1 MNLTPIF
8 TLLSKFID
16 SGKIGGWVRAGVGV
30 AFVALISKYPV
41 LGNWIDP
48 AVQTQIAAA
57 LAAIVVGI
65 WSQLTKTDTA
75 KLAAVAAMSGPQKEA
90 AFTGI
95 PNSAKIAAVEAIPD
109 VTKIE
114 VKATATDGVA
124 DAANDPSRPKV
135 VTQ

>member
-1 MNLTPIF
+1 MNLTF
-8 TLLSKFID
+8 LTQFID
-16 SGKIGGWVRAGVGV
+16 ANKLGGWVRAGVAAG
-30 AFVALISKYPV
+30 FVALIAKYPV
-41 LGNWIDP
+41 LGNWVDP

-57 LAAIVVGI
+57 LAAVVVGI

-114 VKATATDGVA
+114 VKATATNGVA

-135 VTQ
+135 QTQ